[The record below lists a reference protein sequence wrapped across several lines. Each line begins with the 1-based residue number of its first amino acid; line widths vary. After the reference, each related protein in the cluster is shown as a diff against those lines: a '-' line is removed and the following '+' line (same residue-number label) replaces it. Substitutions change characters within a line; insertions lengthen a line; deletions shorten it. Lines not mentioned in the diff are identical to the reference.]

1 MGWQNTLQAIRQ
13 FSLPRTRALREELDT
28 VRTEH
33 GAVTAELET
42 VRDELAR
49 VRESDTQQI
58 TALQLQLNQIES
70 DRNSVRQQAQL
81 LEDSLQQANRRQAG
95 TEQRIVS
102 LEAQL
107 EEARHQHE
115 SNLYLTRDA
124 LTRLQT
130 EQQSMMSLQSD
141 MAHTF
146 HEVSHDLLQTLQAQ
160 AKPRMSMLQMS
171 VIASLLFL
179 SGALATALVL
189 HEGRD
194 TQIDLSNLS
203 GGVEE
208 LNLLMKAH
216 FRTHD
221 QLMEMLTQLIELNT
235 SGRLVPEQGALP
247 PVDDA
252 GVASGSLPA
261 TGTVED
267 DIDATGQI
275 DSPQPGLAERRY
287 SNLKVLGFDVAE
299 HRDGEIAGK
308 HTDRALDL
316 FRKLYRLEGE
326 PEKSVDKALQHYADV
341 VRADVGKFNIDTDI
355 LAAIRLA
362 SLRTGVEFSYLMELA
377 EVESSFNPQARAK
390 TSSASGMYQ
399 FKDESW
405 LEAVQ
410 SYGSDYGLGYYAT
423 QVDYRLDGNGGRQPY
438 IEDPEVQQRVLD
450 LRFNPRLSALLAAEY
465 VRSSSKRLLNTL
477 ERQPGRAEL
486 YLTHFFG
493 TSGAIS
499 FLKALAEN
507 PDRIAGEIFPG
518 PARRNRS
525 IFQTRN
531 STPRTVAEVYRVL
544 SRKFNTAR
552 YEEG

>member
-33 GAVTAELET
+33 SAVAAELET
-42 VRDELAR
+42 VRDELVR

-81 LEDSLQQANRRQAG
+81 LEESLQQANQRQAG

-102 LEAQL
+102 LETQL

-124 LTRLQT
+124 LTRLQS

-171 VIASLLFL
+171 AIASLLFL

-189 HEGRD
+189 HDSRD
-194 TQIDLSNLS
+194 TQVDLSNLS

-221 QLMEMLTQLIELNT
+221 QLMELLTQLIELNT

-252 GVASGSLPA
+252 GVVTGSLPA

-267 DIDATGQI
+267 DIDAAGQV
-275 DSPQPGLAERRY
+275 DTRTPGLTGKRY
-287 SNLKVLGFDVAE
+287 SNLKVLGFEVAG
-299 HRDGEIAGK
+299 HRDGENTA
-308 HTDRALDL
+308 RALDQ
-316 FRKLYRLEGE
+316 FRRLYRLEGE
-326 PEKSVDKALQHYADV
+326 PEESVDKALQHHADV
-341 VRADVGKFNIDTDI
+341 VRADVGKFNIDSDI

-410 SYGSDYGLGYYAT
+410 SYGDDYGLGYYAT
-423 QVDYRLDGNGGRQPY
+423 QVDYRLNGNGDRQPY
-438 IEDPEVQQRVLD
+438 IEDPAVQQRVLD

-499 FLKALAEN
+499 FLKALTEN

-544 SRKFNTAR
+544 SRKFNTSR